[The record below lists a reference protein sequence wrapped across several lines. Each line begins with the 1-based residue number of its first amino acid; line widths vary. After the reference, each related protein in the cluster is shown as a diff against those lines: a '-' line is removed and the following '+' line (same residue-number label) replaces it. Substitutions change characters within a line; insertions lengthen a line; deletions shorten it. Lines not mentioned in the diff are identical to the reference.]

1 MRTPVLLS
9 KLFGALLVALL
20 SATSAQAQATRT
32 WVSGVGDDVNPC
44 SRTAPCKTWAGAISK
59 TADGG
64 EISALDPGGFGAVTI
79 TKGITLNGDG
89 TLASILAAST
99 NGVVISA
106 AAGKD
111 VILRNLSINGAG
123 GGATPGLN
131 GVRFLGGGS
140 LTLQHV
146 DIYGFSQSCVEI
158 NISAGGPITHVVGSN
173 FANCGT
179 GISVSNTAPGQ
190 RASLNLTRS
199 IISDS
204 TIGINGARQANIAI
218 TEVTISGTSTGV
230 LVNSVGAPASE
241 VNIHHALITMS
252 ALGMQIG
259 AGATGRLDDVYFA
272 ANSKALDN
280 SGTCQSAA
288 NNKLGGNVNPNTGAA
303 CGTLSE
309 F

>member
-1 MRTPVLLS
+1 MRRLVLLS
-9 KLFGALLVALL
+9 KVVGALLLALL
-20 SATSAQAQATRT
+20 SAAPAQAQATRT

-64 EISALDPGGFGAVTI
+64 EISALDPGGFGGVTI

-99 NGVVISA
+99 NGVVIN
-106 AAGKD
+106 AGSKD

-123 GGATPGLN
+123 GGPTPGLN
-131 GVRFLGGGS
+131 GIRFLGGGS
-140 LTLQHV
+140 LTLQNV
-146 DIYGFSQSCVEI
+146 NVYGFNQSCVDI
-158 NISAGGPITHVVGSN
+158 NIAAGGPITHIVDSH

-179 GISVSNTAPGQ
+179 GISVSNSAAGQ
-190 RASLNLTRS
+190 RASLNMTRS
-199 IISDS
+199 MISDS
-204 TIGINGARQANIAI
+204 TTGINGVRQANIAL
-218 TEVTISGTSTGV
+218 TEVTISGTSAGV
-230 LVNSVGAPASE
+230 LVNSAGAPASE
-241 VNIHHALITMS
+241 ANIHHALITMS

-259 AGATGRLDDVYFA
+259 AGSTGRIDDVYFS

-280 SGTCQSAA
+280 LGTCQSAG
-288 NNKLGGNVNPNTGAA
+288 NNKLGGNVNPNTGAP
-303 CGTLSE
+303 CGPLSE